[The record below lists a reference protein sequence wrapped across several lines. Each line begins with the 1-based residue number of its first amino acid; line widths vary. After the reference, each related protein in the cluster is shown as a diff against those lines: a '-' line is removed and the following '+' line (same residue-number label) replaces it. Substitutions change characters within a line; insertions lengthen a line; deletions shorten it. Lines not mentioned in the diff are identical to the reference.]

1 MKEGCRKYWKRAL
14 ALLLALLLGLEGLPL
29 QTFAA
34 PRWGSYIPLISSR
47 DEDEEED
54 YTEDAELVDDRPVLS
69 AGTQLFSLSAFRAS
83 GSNASMSNA
92 LFRNMLLATPYS
104 AFRQA
109 TGGYAAWTGPV
120 EDASLTASNNYV
132 KLDPANAVLKTP
144 ADFAIGKYGERIF
157 SVQFAFRPS
166 EVSDLVR
173 NNLAMELWIPSGFN
187 LNGIPSLNGVSFSS
201 ARQADGSTVLVGIPT
216 PTTASVSG
224 QITVTQD
231 ANKLINELPISGGE
245 LPFRMRIINNYRSTD
260 PSKPPT
266 LYALNSGDHD
276 KTAELKLTTVHG
288 NPTITVTN
296 LSDSQTFMPGEI
308 TGAQSANA
316 TFAGNMVGR
325 NVKTSQDYRASAE
338 DNAYYI
344 LGDANMGLKG
354 PWRRKGFEIT
364 VHKDEGYL
372 ADGTRIHFVL
382 PDEGVR
388 FDQGGVLYWTYKTD
402 DGIEL
407 PWTNIG
413 DRNNFAI
420 GGNIRDLTINGVSLY
435 NQQVTANA
443 YREAVPGSQLSYA
456 DIYRKPGT
464 FHLRYYPMMY
474 YNRLYEGN
482 WANTTYTAASGSYLE
497 QPDNTNFGAK
507 AKTEGSPLKFTLVQG
522 TTPIRL
528 RNDILDHTL
537 GADYIPTVLNSVP
550 QYSTTSPEYAD
561 TEELKASF
569 RFDDADDAFKIQDN
583 LSVKYDY
590 EEALAPYYL
599 NNLGLDPKYGLS
611 YRLYIKDA
619 VTGQVEVRTLVP
631 GNEYPT
637 YTPQSISYAGQT
649 VTESVIDG
657 SGITDYTFADAD
669 AAGNRK
675 YISRIEVF
683 KKKYDYN
690 HKGSYSL
697 WQWGVGNDKNWFTYK
712 LRAYHH
718 RLSDGTDI
726 PDNYEAKIQ
735 RSVTSDQIAAE
746 NGEAQFAKEFKIRT
760 RHLSDNLRAVIDG
773 LNPMEV
779 NKHPE
784 INAFG
789 LFGVVKY
796 PDTMDYNVDANGA
809 PIAFGQPNYDPVVM
823 EIAGDA
829 VTLAEYLEKSDLRL
843 LGVTDQNGTYHDLAA
858 EGINS
863 EDPAYLK
870 DGISRYSNTR
880 ETVFTNAND
889 NGPFEGKVYDLKAIA
904 NQLGTGYFTGMVV
917 ALENINSV
925 KSNTVGGNK
934 QNYRFFTQKVYPGHM
949 NYDAVVGTAGA
960 ADLPKQLRYSNALYC
975 RYSDYKSEVVDH
987 NPPQDT
993 TIHGIS
999 QYHGTARKAN
1009 GNSAKLILGD
1019 SAKGISVL
1027 DLDYYVNPWSVID
1040 ESRLGQEFFPPG
1052 AATDLNRTLY
1062 KVNAIGQG
1070 LGRTTPNEVN
1080 YRELE
1085 LTRIEVD
1092 NTGVT
1097 YTNSAQ
1103 PEIYYQNASLDFSG
1117 TSPRLLSLVNAVSFG
1132 VQYSRTYQNFII
1144 DATLSDGTTKH
1155 IEDTLMGQ
1163 ATSGFNGRLHYVIPG
1178 VDVKNGPYI
1187 TALKISFPNELNW
1200 GVNNTKM
1207 AADGSVGGNGL
1218 LPTVGLSLV
1227 KQDIPK
1233 KYPGTTIPV
1242 GSLSEKDSDA
1252 NYDKL
1257 TVKAKL
1263 YFENVYGDDMT
1274 TNANRFTVEGA
1285 SERIAGQQV
1294 NVGFLQNSLNY
1305 QGITTYQGRELSVT
1319 GELPFALTPSTYN
1332 YAVSKDLKIRPTY
1345 YIKVDKS
1352 FTYVDGSM
1360 VVKAF
1365 QKDPAG
1371 TWVWGQ
1377 SSASVNFVPA
1387 GTGAGESGHA
1397 DYGVLVVSMDQTP
1410 DSELAIL
1417 GRNLGYSNGL
1427 LWMGTSYQL
1436 NFRLQAGYSAD
1447 PVNVKPL
1454 PGVWLDTKFDANRDG
1469 NGGNADDV
1477 TVETNNEN
1485 RQLVQDGPRGTQFGN
1500 ATAAKAGASA
1510 NEAEMLYAA
1519 NDTTHKIN
1527 QVTALGLLAFAQ
1539 ATKPFAE
1546 SATVVE
1552 SRDLNNN
1559 PNIFSAKV
1567 FLTSDDVNP
1576 TNDWE
1581 IYIPVPKK
1589 GEQFS
1594 YQSGGT
1600 TQTTPAAQFAMD
1612 YYGVDVSALTGLNYT
1627 ISYTTDPNP
1636 AANGYTGAKAATWT
1650 TTKPA
1655 DADITMV
1662 KVNVSNMPAGR
1673 KASVTLRYQL
1683 HERKNKI
1690 LNMDDYIVTY
1700 GNFRMGT
1707 NPTPFYGASG
1717 QSSNTL
1723 HYILRDLTLNGYVF
1737 QDTNFNSVYDAG
1749 TDSYLSGIQMRLRE
1763 ADGVT
1768 EVLRN
1773 DNNQVFANGTNGSG
1787 YYYLYVPH
1795 EGNWTVWADR
1805 SGVSPARKLVKKDQG
1820 SDPTLSSRFDRNTDL
1835 ATVTVMADIP
1845 ARQFNLPNVNAGYYN
1860 VPQLDLADQVLHVG
1874 DAATTVTPTLT
1885 NPVDPTNPVVNY
1897 AIQTGAPTD
1906 LVTATGSGTVSGTLT
1921 PQKTG
1926 ITTVRLTTDDGYG
1939 ELITK
1944 DVKVTVWAD
1953 VKYDSNG
1960 ADSGSISANGE
1971 QLYPST
1977 TAAGADAHSDE
1988 TTAKSSAGTA
1998 GVDTQLVRAG
2008 YYFDG
2013 WNTKPDGTGT
2023 AYAAGAAIKT
2033 GKIDSDLKLYAV
2045 WRPVTPATDS
2055 FSIEKLLKGD
2065 YGLLPDG
2072 QRAPLTAENFSF
2084 TLTGTSFTA
2093 AHVTA
2098 EPMPTGSAK
2107 ESSRDETPGQ
2117 NPVVNYTLSSNDL
2130 SLITPGSPDVT
2141 VNATAGATFT
2151 SGNLT
2156 FTMPGTYV
2164 YTLKEN
2170 AGSAQYY
2177 GYDAK
2182 VYTITYV
2189 VTQTGAGLGNG
2200 LTVVRTISHIDPTS
2214 GAAVTDTQASFE
2226 NTYTLPR
2233 YTVTFDPDQGSFT
2246 PPTQTHRYGDRVTEP
2261 AVQNNAAGVVTSPA
2275 GERYGYHF
2283 KHWKAPDGTQFQFVG
2298 SSVRANLTLTAVWEI
2313 NTYPVKVLDSASA
2326 DAPHANEVIFDNG
2339 GARMAHGTVLTAP
2352 TAPENKTGYHFD
2364 HWENDA
2370 DHSTFTFGNPVTGP
2384 LTIRAVYA
2392 PNAYT
2397 VKYDKNATSA
2407 SGSTADSTHVY
2418 DQTRALT
2425 ANGYTNPGYYF
2436 AGWSRTA
2443 SGTTVDLN
2451 DGDNVLNLTA
2461 QNNGT
2466 VTLYAIWQPVN
2477 PVSDSFDV
2485 SKLLFGDFGALQGG
2499 ETAPLVPDTFRF
2511 VLQSVTTPTGTTT
2524 VLPAVPGGGAAS
2536 GITVTPGAGTM
2547 GYTLPSA
2554 QLQVPAAGSAAATAG
2569 AAAVANFPAGLFT
2582 FSYPGTYVYTLK
2594 ETAGS
2599 AQYYSY
2605 DPAVYTITFTVTQSA
2620 GALGAGTGNSLTVT
2634 RSITK
2639 QSGGASAAATELQF
2653 ENRYTLPRFTVQYD
2667 AEGGSHT
2674 PANESVRYGDYA
2686 TVPPVVNN
2694 AAGTPTSPAGE
2705 KTGYHFLY
2713 WTDAAGTQFPFGSTP
2728 IHSNVTL
2735 HAKWE
2740 INRYT
2745 VTVQDAP
2752 DADAGHQNNQLA
2764 QHSNVPHGDT
2774 SLTAP
2779 VQPEN
2784 KTGYHFDHW
2793 EDQNN
2798 TPYTFGSPV
2807 TGDTTV
2813 HAVYTPNTYTVVY
2826 EPNAGG
2832 TTVNGN
2838 MPNLNMTYD
2847 TPQNLTP
2854 NGFDRPGYQFM
2865 GWGTSPTATTPA
2877 YYDGVSVN
2885 NLTPTNGGTV
2895 HLYAIWTA
2903 VTPFDHDP
2911 ALTKILG
2918 GEAHRT
2924 LLTGET
2930 TPLTPETFRFELR
2943 AVSTTAPGM
2952 TTLPM
2957 PVNAHGAQTYTVT
2970 HTGDGTE
2977 QLGSIRFLFAGD
2989 YVYELRELAGTAL
3002 AGSPAAAQ
3010 GSYTYDNAV
3019 YRITYHITQTGTV
3032 MNGSVTVE
3040 KQTVGGAYSAPVAY
3054 TTATTPAFTNDYLLP
3069 RYTVSFNANGGS
3081 VTPTS
3086 QTIVYGDPLVAPPTV
3101 GDSPAGS
3108 RTGYTFTN
3116 WQNPDGSPVNF
3127 ATPVTGNLILTAG
3140 WTLRHYTVTVQ
3151 DAPDADPGHQNQII
3165 TQDTNAVHGSTPTE
3179 PARPDNKTNF
3189 IFDHWAKPDG
3199 SAYNFDEPLTGEL
3212 TIHAVYRQKRYTVR
3226 YDSGTPHSVGSMTDS
3241 HFGGG
3246 DTNPL
3251 SPNQY
3256 ARPGYTFGGWS
3267 NTPGST
3273 TTDFTDGQPV
3283 TNLTTSDGATVTL
3296 YAVWVPA
3303 TPAVL
3308 HDPPVQKIITGGTPH
3323 NAGTFT
3329 FLLRAVSTTA
3339 PEAAG
3344 VLPMPLAAG
3353 SNQEMQLEIQGA
3365 GTGEFGDI
3373 SFRLP
3378 GTYVYEIRELP
3389 LGRKGFTFDTEPV
3402 TVTYV
3407 VTQQGNVLTA
3417 SRSMEKA
3424 GQTVTAATFTNEF
3437 EKPYYTITFDSNG
3450 SWIRIPE
3457 QSVKE
3462 GEHGKDPNQRM
3473 LRTESKFIGWYLNG
3487 QPYDFNAPVYDDIT
3501 LVAEYE
3507 YKYSPDN
3514 GGGGGG
3520 GRGGNS
3526 SGHRGGATPNSDP
3539 LNPGISD
3546 NTVVPPVSPT
3556 ELTPDHPAEEQR
3568 TPHGEAI
3575 SPTERH
3581 KTTVITGTSK
3591 RSKRGKLPK
3600 TGEAPI
3606 LNSFPK
3612 FITLALAAYALFTA
3626 EKRRRE
3632 RMV

>member
-1 MKEGCRKYWKRAL
+1 MLEKCRKQGRRII
-14 ALLLALLLGLEGLPL
+14 ALLTAFVLTFEGMPL
-29 QTFAA
+29 QTLASA
-34 PRWGSYIPLISSR
+34 RQDSYIPLISSR

-54 YTEDAELVDDRPVLS
+54 YTEDAELMDDRPLS
-69 AGTQLFSLSAFRAS
+69 AGMQVFSLRGLRAS
-83 GSNASMSNA
+83 GSNASGSNA
-92 LFRNMLLATPYS
+92 LFGGMLLATPYS

-109 TGGYAAWTGPV
+109 PGGYAAWTGAV
-120 EDASLTASNNYV
+120 QDGILTAGNNYV
-132 KLDPANAVLKTP
+132 KLDPSNTVFHTP
-144 ADFAIGKYGERIF
+144 ADFVIGKYNSRTF

-166 EVSDLVR
+166 EVPDSVR
-173 NNLAMELWIPSGFN
+173 NNLVMELWIPAGIDLSGT
-187 LNGIPSLNGVSFSS
+187 PSLNGVAFSS
-201 ARQADGSTVLVGIPT
+201 RRLADGSWLLTGKPD

-224 QITVTQD
+224 QLTLIQDPNRLIKDLPLTQG
-231 ANKLINELPISGGE
+231 EYPI
-245 LPFRMRIINNYRSTD
+245 RMRLINNYGSTN
-260 PSKPPT
+260 PATPPT
-266 LYALNSGDHD
+266 LYTVDSGDHD
-276 KTAELKLTTVHG
+276 KTTVLPLAVPTN
-288 NPTITVTN
+288 NPTMTFSN
-296 LSDSQTFMPGEI
+296 PSDSYTFMPGEI
-308 TGAQSANA
+308 GGVWSVSGSTPLGKP
-316 TFAGNMVGR
+316 VGR
-325 NVKTSQDYRASAE
+325 RMVAHNAYDPSAAE
-338 DNAYYI
+338 DALAV
-344 LGDANMGLKG
+344 LGTGNLISSNFVGNN
-354 PWRRKGFEIT
+354 PVWYRKSLEFK
-364 VHKDEGYL
+364 VHKTEGYL
-372 ADGTRIHFVL
+372 GESATIHMVL
-382 PDEGVR
+382 PGEGTQ
-388 FDQGGVLYWTYKTD
+388 FEQGGTAAWTYETD
-402 DGIEL
+402 DGYQL
-407 PWTNIG
+407 PWMRIGAYQDPPTPTNRDVVINL
-413 DRNNFAI
+413 RN
-420 GGNIRDLTINGVSLY
+420 LY
-435 NQQVTANA
+435 SKVTSG
-443 YREAVPGSQLSYA
+443 RFTEAVAGSGLSYI
-456 DIYRKPGT
+456 DLFRKPGT
-464 FHLRYYPMMY
+464 FHVKYFPLVY
-474 YNRLYEGN
+474 YNRLYQGN
-482 WANTTYTAASGSYLE
+482 WTATNYTATSGSYIEYADNTTYGGTKRDSG
-497 QPDNTNFGAK
+497 T
-507 AKTEGSPLKFTLVQG
+507 PLQFHFIQG
-522 TTPIRL
+522 TDPVRIKTS
-528 RNDILDHTL
+528 NDYLDMTY
-537 GADYIPTVLNSVP
+537 GGDYYRYNLDAVP
-550 QYSTTSPEYAD
+550 QYSSTSPEYTD
-561 TEELKASF
+561 SEEVKSGF
-569 RFDDADDAFKIQDN
+569 RFDDDSDAFKIQDN
-583 LSVKYDY
+583 LLISYDF
-590 EEALAPYYL
+590 EEALSPVWL
-599 NNLGLDPKYGLS
+599 NQLGLAPEYGLG
-611 YRLYIKDA
+611 YRMYVKDA
-619 VTGQVEVRTLVP
+619 QTGQTEIRTLVP
-631 GNEYPT
+631 GNLYPT
-637 YTPQSISYAGQT
+637 YTPQTISYNGQNI
-649 VTESVIDG
+649 TETVIDG
-657 SGITDYTFADAD
+657 SGMTDYTFADANI
-669 AAGNRK
+669 AGNKK
-675 YISRIEVF
+675 YIARVEVF
-683 KKKYDYN
+683 KKEYDYN
-690 HKGSYSL
+690 QRGSFIFWNIYNA
-697 WQWGVGNDKNWFTYK
+697 GNYKNWFTFK
-712 LRAYHH
+712 MRAYHH

-735 RSVTSDQIAAE
+735 RNVSSDQILAE
-746 NGEAQFAKEFKIRT
+746 NGGQPFTREFKIRT
-760 RHLSDNLRAVIDG
+760 RHLTDDIRVQSTG
-773 LNPMEV
+773 GGTMEV
-779 NKHPE
+779 NRHPE
-784 INAFG
+784 IN
-789 LFGVVKY
+789 LFGGYRIIKN
-796 PDTMDYNVDANGA
+796 PQTMDYNVDSNGQA
-809 PIAFGQPNYDPVVM
+809 IAFGDTGYNPVVI
-823 EIAGDA
+823 ELSGDA
-829 VTLAEYLEKSDLRL
+829 ITLTEYLEKADLRL
-843 LGVTDQNGTYHDLAA
+843 LGVWDSAGNYHDLQQV
-858 EGINS
+858 GI
-863 EDPAYLK
+863 DPEQAAYLK
-870 DGISRYSNTR
+870 DGISMYSDTA
-880 ETVFTNAND
+880 ESVFSNSND
-889 NGPFEGKVYDLKAIA
+889 IGGFSGKVYDLNAICQA
-904 NQLGTGYFTGMVV
+904 LGTPYATRVVMAADQVNAFRTNVNSGY
-917 ALENINSV
+917 
-925 KSNTVGGNK
+925 KD
-934 QNYRFFTQKVYPGHM
+934 YRFFTQRVYPGHL
-949 NYDAVVGTAGA
+949 NYDQAVGTGGA
-960 ADLPKQLRYSNALYC
+960 ADLPKRLDFTSMLYC
-975 RYSDYKSEVVDH
+975 QYSDYKSERVDL
-987 NPPQDT
+987 NPAQDS

-999 QYHGTARKAN
+999 PYHGESKKFAGKSAELVV
-1009 GNSAKLILGD
+1009 GN

-1027 DLDYYVNPWSVID
+1027 DRDYYVNPWSV
-1040 ESRLGQEFFPPG
+1040 
-1052 AATDLNRTLY
+1052 TDKTYFGGNFLDPTKASYLDRNRY
-1062 KVNAIGQG
+1062 KVNTIGQG
-1070 LGRTTPNEVN
+1070 TSSAGEVAGQQ
-1080 YRELE
+1080 ELE
-1085 LTRIEVD
+1085 LTRIAVD
-1092 NTGVT
+1092 NTGVIWNN
-1097 YTNSAQ
+1097 TNI
-1103 PEIYYQNASLDFSG
+1103 PEISYQNAGIDFAG
-1117 TSPRLLSLVNAVSFG
+1117 TSPRLLSLVNAVSFDIQAPG
-1132 VQYSRTYQNFII
+1132 TYQPFVI
-1144 DATLSDGTTKH
+1144 DATLSDGSVKH
-1155 IEDTLMGQ
+1155 IEDT
-1163 ATSGFNGRLHYVIPG
+1163 AYYRYTSVGAGRMHYVIPG

-1187 TALKISFPNELNW
+1187 TAIKVSFPNELNW
-1200 GVNNTKM
+1200 GNNRAKM
-1207 AADGSVGGNGL
+1207 ENFSPTGGVQW
-1218 LPTVGLSLV
+1218 LPSVGLSLV
-1227 KQDIPK
+1227 EQDIPK
-1233 KYPGTTIPV
+1233 KYPGTNISI
-1242 GSLSEKDSDA
+1242 GSLSEKDSDPT
-1252 NYDKL
+1252 YDKL

-1263 YFENVYGDDMT
+1263 HYENIYGENLT
-1274 TNANRFTVEGA
+1274 TDLSHFATEGA
-1285 SERIAGQQV
+1285 SDRIAAQRV
-1294 NVGFLQNSLNY
+1294 DIAFFQNQLGYGASN
-1305 QGITTYQGRELSVT
+1305 TYQGRELTVGGQLRFAPTT
-1319 GELPFALTPSTYN
+1319 GTRNLAT
-1332 YAVSKDLKIRPTY
+1332 SKNLRIRPTY
-1345 YIKVDKS
+1345 YFKIDKS
-1352 FTYVDGSM
+1352 FTYVDNSAKIQGF
-1360 VVKAF
+1360 VPNA
-1365 QKDPAG
+1365 AG
-1371 TWVWGQ
+1371 TGMTW
-1377 SSASVNFVPA
+1377 SASSSPDVIFIPA
-1387 GTGAGESGHA
+1387 GTGAGQSGHA
-1397 DYGVLVVSMDQTP
+1397 DYGILVLSTDQIP
-1410 DSELAIL
+1410 ESELPVPGQTL
-1417 GRNLGYSNGL
+1417 GAGWYGYINNVS
-1427 LWMGTSYQL
+1427 
-1436 NFRLQAGYSAD
+1436 FKLQADYSAD
-1447 PVNVKPL
+1447 PVYVKPV

-1469 NGGNADDV
+1469 NGGNALGMD
-1477 TVETNNEN
+1477 VETTNDNN
-1485 RQLVQDGPRGTQFGN
+1485 QLVQNAPRGAQFGN
-1500 ATAAKAGASA
+1500 ATAAKPGASA
-1510 NEAEMLYAA
+1510 NEASMLYAA

-1527 QVTALGLLAFAQ
+1527 QVTALGLLALAQ
-1539 ATKPFAE
+1539 AKKPFQE
-1546 SATVVE
+1546 SSTRVT

-1567 FLTSDDVNP
+1567 FLTSDDTNP

-1581 IYIPVPKK
+1581 IYIPVPKA
-1589 GEQFS
+1589 GEQ
-1594 YQSGGT
+1594 YGYLSGGVA
-1600 TQTTPAAQFAMD
+1600 QTTPAAQFSMD
-1612 YYGVDVSALTGLNYT
+1612 YYGVDTSTLAGLNYT
-1627 ISYTTDPNP
+1627 VSYTTDINP
-1636 AANGYTGAKAATWT
+1636 AANGYTSAKAAVWT

-1662 KVNVSNMPAGR
+1662 KLSVTNMPPGR
-1673 KASVTLRYQL
+1673 KASVTLQYQL
-1683 HERKNKI
+1683 HGRKDKL
-1690 LNMDDYIVTY
+1690 LNQLDAVVAY
-1700 GNFRMGT
+1700 GNFHMGT
-1707 NPTPFYGASG
+1707 SPTPFYGAAG
-1717 QSSNTL
+1717 QASNKLEYLLT
-1723 HYILRDLTLNGYVF
+1723 DLSLNGYAF
-1737 QDTNFNSVYDAG
+1737 QDGNFNSLYDAG
-1749 TDSYLSGIQMRLRE
+1749 TENRLGNVRMKLLE

-1768 EVLRN
+1768 DVYRS
-1773 DNNQVFANGTNGSG
+1773 DNNQPYVVATGGNGDYT
-1787 YYYLYVPH
+1787 LYVPH
-1795 EGNWTVWADR
+1795 EGNWIVQAD
-1805 SGVSPARKLVKKDQG
+1805 SSLLTPLRKLVKKDQG
-1820 SDPTLSSRFDRNTDL
+1820 TDQSVNSRFDRNTNL
-1835 ATVTVMADIP
+1835 AAVTVTADVP
-1845 ARQFNLPNVNAGYYN
+1845 AGRYNLPNVNAGFYN

-1874 DAATTVTPTLT
+1874 DSATTVTPSLLS
-1885 NPVDPTNPVVNY
+1885 PVDPTNPVVNY
-1897 AIQTGAPTD
+1897 GIATGAPTD
-1906 LVTATGSGTVSGTLT
+1906 LVTATGSGAVSGTLT

-1960 ADSGSISANGE
+1960 ADSGSISSNGE

-1977 TAAGADAHSDE
+1977 TAAGADAHTDE

-1998 GVDTQLVRAG
+1998 GVDTQLMRAG

-2033 GKIDSDLKLYAV
+2033 GKIDGDFTLYAV

-2055 FSIEKLLKGD
+2055 FNIEKLLKGD

-2117 NPVVNYTLSSNDL
+2117 NPVVKYTLSSADL
-2130 SLITPGSPDVT
+2130 SLITPGSPVLT
-2141 VNATAGATFT
+2141 ENATAGATFP
-2151 SGNLT
+2151 SGTFN

-2170 AGSAQYY
+2170 SGSAQYY
-2177 GYDAK
+2177 GYNSR

-2189 VTQTGAGLGNG
+2189 VTQSGSGLGNT
-2200 LTVVRTISHIDPTS
+2200 LSAVRTISHIDPTS

-2233 YTVTFDPDQGSFT
+2233 YTVTFDPDHGSFT

-2261 AVQNNAAGVVTSPA
+2261 AVQNNAAGVATSPA

-2283 KHWKAPDGTQFQFVG
+2283 KHWKAPDGTQFQFVN
-2298 SSVRANLTLTAVWEI
+2298 SSVRANFTLTAVWEI

-2339 GARMAHGTVLTAP
+2339 GAQMTHGTVLNAP

-2384 LTIRAVYA
+2384 LTVRAVYA

-2397 VKYDKNATSA
+2397 VKYEKNAASA
-2407 SGSTADSTHVY
+2407 SGTTADSAHVY
-2418 DQTRALT
+2418 DQTRTLT

-2443 SGTTVDLN
+2443 GGTTVDFN
-2451 DGDNVLNLTA
+2451 DGDNVLNLTT

-2466 VTLYAIWQPVN
+2466 VTLYAIWRPVT

-2485 SKLLFGDFGALQGG
+2485 SKLLFGDFGSLQGG

-2511 VLQSVTTPTGTTT
+2511 VLQSVTTPTGTTM

-2547 GYTLPSA
+2547 GYALPSA

-2569 AAAVANFPAGLFT
+2569 AAAVATFPAGLFT

-2620 GALGAGTGNSLTVT
+2620 GALGAGTGNSLSVT
-2634 RSITK
+2634 RSVQK
-2639 QSGGASAAATELQF
+2639 ASGSASAAATELQF
-2653 ENRYTLPRFTVQYD
+2653 ENRYTLPRLTVQYD

-2694 AAGTPTSPAGE
+2694 AVGTPTSPAGE

-2728 IHSNVTL
+2728 IHANTTL

-2752 DADAGHQNNQLA
+2752 DADAGHQNAQLA
-2764 QHSNVPHGDT
+2764 QHNNVPHGST

-2779 VQPEN
+2779 TVPDN

-2798 TPYTFGSPV
+2798 TAYTFGSPV

-2813 HAVYTPNTYTVVY
+2813 HAVYAPNTYTVVF

-2832 TTVNGN
+2832 TTVNGS
-2838 MPNLNMTYD
+2838 MPNLSMTYD
-2847 TPQNLTP
+2847 TAQNLTP
-2854 NGFDRPGYQFM
+2854 NQFDRPGYQFM
-2865 GWGTSPTATTPA
+2865 GWGTNPTATTPA

-2895 HLYAIWTA
+2895 RLYAIWAA

-2911 ALTKILG
+2911 ALMKILG

-2930 TPLTPETFRFELR
+2930 TPLTPETFRFELK

-2957 PVNAHGAQTYTVT
+2957 PANAHGAQTYTVT

-3040 KQTVGGAYSAPVAY
+3040 KQTAGGAFSAPVAY
-3054 TTATTPAFTNDYLLP
+3054 STATEPTFTNDYLLP

-3081 VTPTS
+3081 VTPPQ

-3101 GDSPAGS
+3101 GGSPAGS
-3108 RTGYTFTN
+3108 RTGYTFTT

-3165 TQDTNAVHGSTPTE
+3165 AQDTNAVHGSTPTE

-3199 SAYNFDEPLTGEL
+3199 STYSFNEPLTGDL

-3226 YDSGTPHSVGSMTDS
+3226 YDSGTPHAIGSMTDS
-3241 HFGGG
+3241 NFGGG

-3267 NTPGST
+3267 RTSGSG

-3296 YAVWVPA
+3296 YAVWLPA

-3417 SRSMEKA
+3417 SRRMEKA

-3520 GRGGNS
+3520 GGGT
-3526 SGHRGGATPNSDP
+3526 GGKGGGKPAAKPITP
-3539 LNPGISD
+3539 
-3546 NTVVPPVSPT
+3546 VAPVTPVTTEEKPT
-3556 ELTPDHPAEEQR
+3556 EENGEEESRQTAETVAQSDTRGRERQKRPENTPEKGR
-3568 TPHGEAI
+3568 
-3575 SPTERH
+3575 R
-3581 KTTVITGTSK
+3581 KKK
-3591 RSKRGKLPK
+3591 RRLPR
-3600 TGEAPI
+3600 TGEA
-3606 LNSFPK
+3606 SGVM
-3612 FITLALAAYALFTA
+3612 
-3626 EKRRRE
+3626 RHS
-3632 RMV
+3632 

>member
-1 MKEGCRKYWKRAL
+1 MLEKCRKQGRRII
-14 ALLLALLLGLEGLPL
+14 ALLTAFVLTFEGMPL
-29 QTFAA
+29 QTLASA
-34 PRWGSYIPLISSR
+34 RQDSYIPLISSR

-54 YTEDAELVDDRPVLS
+54 YTEDAELLDDRPLS
-69 AGTQLFSLSAFRAS
+69 AGMQVLSLRGLRAS

-92 LFRNMLLATPYS
+92 LFGGMLLATPYS

-109 TGGYAAWTGPV
+109 PGGYAAWTGAV
-120 EDASLTASNNYV
+120 QDGILTAGNNYV
-132 KLDPANAVLKTP
+132 KLDPSNAVFRQP
-144 ADFAIGKYGERIF
+144 SDFAIGKYNSRIF
-157 SVQFAFRPS
+157 SIQFAFRPS
-166 EVSDLVR
+166 EIPDSDR
-173 NNLAMELWIPSGFN
+173 NNLTMELWIPSGFT
-187 LNGIPSLNGVSFSS
+187 LSGTPSLNGVTFSS
-201 ARQADGSTVLVGIPT
+201 RRLADGSWVLTAVPT
-216 PTTASVSG
+216 STTASVSG
-224 QITVTQD
+224 QITLVQD
-231 ANKLINELPISGGE
+231 ANRLIQELPISQGE
-245 LPFRMRIINNYRSTD
+245 YPFRMRLINNYGSTN
-260 PSKPPT
+260 PAKPPT
-266 LYALNSGDHD
+266 LYTVDSGDHD
-276 KTAELKLTTVHG
+276 KTTVLTMHTSTA
-288 NPTITVTN
+288 NPTVTITN
-296 LSDSQTFMPGEI
+296 PSDSYTFMPGEI
-308 TGAQSANA
+308 SGVWNPNA
-316 TFAGNMVGR
+316 SNPMGTSVGR
-325 NVKTSQDYRASAE
+325 RMFSNYNPNPSAA
-338 DNAYYI
+338 DTAFGVLGTGNFINQWFNAN
-344 LGDANMGLKG
+344 DPNAWK
-354 PWRRKGFEIT
+354 RKAFELR
-364 VHKDEGYL
+364 VHKTEGYL
-372 ADGTRIHFVL
+372 GAGSKIHVVL
-382 PDEGVR
+382 PNEGTL
-388 FDQGGVLYWTYKTD
+388 FDQGGIIIWQYETD
-402 DGIEL
+402 DGYKL
-407 PWTNIG
+407 PWTWKG
-413 DRNNFAI
+413 SYSDLPAI
-420 GGNIRDLTINGVSLY
+420 ETRDAVIDTQSLY
-435 NQQVTANA
+435 QKYTSGD
-443 YREAVPGSQLSYA
+443 YTEAVSGSGLSYI
-456 DIYRKPGT
+456 DILRKPGT
-464 FHLRYYPMMY
+464 FHVKYYPIVY

-482 WANTTYTAASGSYLE
+482 WANTNYTAAAGSYFE
-497 QPDNTNFGAK
+497 HPDNTVYGGTLQDAG
-507 AKTEGSPLKFTLVQG
+507 TPLQFHFIQG
-522 TTPIRL
+522 TDPVKIKASDD
-528 RNDILDHTL
+528 NLDLTY
-537 GADYIPTVLNSVP
+537 GGDYTRTYLDAVP
-550 QYSTTSPEYAD
+550 QYSAASPEYTDSA
-561 TEELKASF
+561 EVKSGF
-569 RFDDADDAFKIQDN
+569 RFEDWGDGFKIQDD
-583 LSVKYDY
+583 LSISYDF
-590 EEALAPYYL
+590 EEALSPVWL
-599 NNLGLDPKYGLS
+599 NQLGLASEYGLG

-619 VTGQVEVRTLVP
+619 QTGQVEVRTLVP
-631 GNEYPT
+631 GDLYPT
-637 YTPQSISYAGQT
+637 YTPQSLSYDGQT
-649 VTESVIDG
+649 VTETVIDG
-657 SGITDYTFADAD
+657 TGMTDYTFADANVT
-669 AAGNRK
+669 GNKK
-675 YISRIEVF
+675 YIARVEVF
-683 KKKYDYN
+683 KKEYEYN
-690 HKGSYSL
+690 QRGSYYF
-697 WQWGVGNDKNWFTYK
+697 WQANPWGYNKNWFTFK

-726 PDNYEAKIQ
+726 PDNYEAKVK
-735 RSVTSDQIAAE
+735 RSVASRQILAE
-746 NGEAQFAKEFKIRT
+746 NGGQALQREFKVRT
-760 RHLSDNLRAVIDG
+760 RHLVDNIRTQNVAWGSV
-773 LNPMEV
+773 MEV
-779 NKHPE
+779 NRHPE
-784 INAFG
+784 INA
-789 LFGVVKY
+789 LGVYRILKD
-796 PDTMDYNVDANGA
+796 PNTMDYNVDSTGQA
-809 PIAFGQPNYDPVVM
+809 IAFGTTGYDPVVV
-823 EIAGDA
+823 ELAGDA
-829 VTLAEYLEKSDLRL
+829 ITITEYLEKSDLRL
-843 LGVTDQNGTYHDLAA
+843 LGVWDTAGNYHDLQQA
-858 EGINS
+858 GIDPES
-863 EDPAYLK
+863 PAYLK
-870 DGISRYSNTR
+870 DGVSAYSDTALS
-880 ETVFTNAND
+880 VFANSND
-889 NGPFEGKVYDLKAIA
+889 NGRFNGKVYDLNAICQA
-904 NQLGTGYFTGMVV
+904 IGTPFSTRVV
-917 ALENINSV
+917 MAADQVNDFRTNV
-925 KSNTVGGNK
+925 NNA
-934 QNYRFFTQKVYPGHM
+934 YREYRLFAQKVAPGHL
-949 NYDAVVGTAGA
+949 NYDAVVGTSGA
-960 ADLPKQLRYSNALYC
+960 ADLPKQLDYTSTLYC
-975 RYSDYKSEVVDH
+975 LYSDYKSEQVNH
-987 NPPQDT
+987 NPAQDS

-999 QYHGTARKAN
+999 QYHGVAKK
-1009 GNSAKLILGD
+1009 GNCKTAKLVVGD
-1019 SAKGISVL
+1019 SAKGISVY
-1027 DLDYYVNPWSVID
+1027 DQDYYVNPWSLI
-1040 ESRLGQEFFPPG
+1040 ENSQMGQTFLDPSK
-1052 AATDLNRTLY
+1052 TTYLNRSDYL
-1062 KVNAIGQG
+1062 VNSIGQG
-1070 LGRTTPNEVN
+1070 VSGAGEVDGQ
-1080 YRELE
+1080 RELE
-1085 LTRIEVD
+1085 LTRINVD
-1092 NTGVT
+1092 NTGVAW
-1097 YTNSAQ
+1097 SRSQA
-1103 PEIYYQNASLDFSG
+1103 EISYQNASFDFTG
-1117 TSPRLLSLVNAVSFG
+1117 TSPRLLSLVNTISFELRAG
-1132 VQYSRTYQNFII
+1132 NSYMPFIL
-1144 DATLSDGTTKH
+1144 DATLSDGTVKH
-1155 IEDTLMGQ
+1155 IEDT
-1163 ATSGFNGRLHYVIPG
+1163 AYYRYTSTGRGRFHYVIPG

-1187 TALKISFPNELNW
+1187 TSLKVSFPNERNW
-1200 GVNNTKM
+1200 GDNSGKLMDYGFLQGHQV
-1207 AADGSVGGNGL
+1207 
-1218 LPTVGLSLV
+1218 LPNLGLSLV

-1233 KYPGTTIPV
+1233 NYPGTTIPI
-1242 GSLSEKDSDA
+1242 GSLSEKDSDPS
-1252 NYDKL
+1252 YDKL

-1263 YFENVYGDDMT
+1263 HFENLFGDDLT
-1274 TNANRFTVEGA
+1274 TDASRFVAEGA
-1285 SERIAGQQV
+1285 SDRIRAQQLEITY
-1294 NVGFLQNSLNY
+1294 FQNGLNY
-1305 QGITTYQGRELSVT
+1305 ATSNTYQGRELTVSGMVA
-1319 GELPFALTPSTYN
+1319 FAPNIGTRDL
-1332 YAVSKDLKIRPTY
+1332 ALSKNLRVRPTY
-1345 YIKVDKS
+1345 YLKVDKS
-1352 FTYVDGSM
+1352 FTYVDNSVQLQGLIPN
-1360 VVKAF
+1360 A
-1365 QKDPAG
+1365 AG
-1371 TWVWGQ
+1371 TGLTWSTLNNIG
-1377 SSASVNFVPA
+1377 VNFIPA
-1387 GTGAGESGHA
+1387 GTGAGQSGHA
-1397 DYGVLVVSMDQTP
+1397 DYGILIFSTDPVAEN
-1410 DSELAIL
+1410 ELAVPNQVL
-1417 GRNLGYSNGL
+1417 AGGWLGYNYKV
-1427 LWMGTSYQL
+1427 T
-1436 NFRLQAGYSAD
+1436 FKLQADYSAD
-1447 PVNVKPL
+1447 PVMVKPV

-1469 NGGNADDV
+1469 NAGNAQGV
-1477 TVETNNEN
+1477 TVETTNDNN
-1485 RQLVQDGPRGTQFGN
+1485 QLVQDAPRGAQFDN
-1500 ATAAKAGASA
+1500 STAAKPGASA
-1510 NEAEMLYAA
+1510 NEASMLYAA

-1527 QVTALGLLAFAQ
+1527 QVTALGLLALAQ
-1539 ATKPFAE
+1539 AKKPFQE
-1546 SATVVE
+1546 SSTRVT

-1567 FLTSDDVNP
+1567 FLTSDDTNP

-1581 IYIPVPKK
+1581 IYIPVPKA
-1589 GEQFS
+1589 GEQYS
-1594 YQSGGT
+1594 YQSGGVA
-1600 TQTTPAAQFAMD
+1600 QTTPAAQFSMD
-1612 YYGVDVSALTGLNYT
+1612 YYGVDTSTLTGLNYT
-1627 ISYTTDPNP
+1627 VSYTTDPNP
-1636 AANGYTGAKAATWT
+1636 AANGYTSAKAAAWT

-1662 KVNVSNMPAGR
+1662 KLSVTNMPPGR
-1673 KASVTLRYQL
+1673 KASVTLQYQL
-1683 HERKNKI
+1683 HERKNK
-1690 LNMDDYIVTY
+1690 LLDRLDAVVAY
-1700 GNFRMGT
+1700 GNFHMGT
-1707 NPTPFYGASG
+1707 SPTPFYGAAG
-1717 QSSNTL
+1717 QASNKLEFLLT
-1723 HYILRDLTLNGYVF
+1723 DLTLDGYAF
-1737 QDTNFNSVYDAG
+1737 QDVNFNSLYDAG
-1749 TDSYLSGIQMRLRE
+1749 TEARLATVRMKLLE

-1768 EVLRN
+1768 DVLRS
-1773 DNNQVFANGTNGSG
+1773 DNNQTLVTATNGSG
-1787 YYYLYVPH
+1787 YYKLNVPH
-1795 EGNWTVWADR
+1795 EGNWVVQAD
-1805 SGVSPARKLVKKDQG
+1805 SSLLTPLRKLVKKDQG
-1820 SDPTLSSRFDRNTDL
+1820 TDQSINSRFDRNTNL
-1835 ATVTVMADIP
+1835 AAVTVTADVP
-1845 ARQFNLPNVNAGYYN
+1845 AGRYNLPNVNAGFYN

-1874 DAATTVTPTLT
+1874 DSATTVTPSLLS
-1885 NPVDPTNPVVNY
+1885 PVDPTNPVVNY
-1897 AIQTGAPTD
+1897 GIATGAPTD
-1906 LVTATGSGTVSGTLT
+1906 LVSATGSGAVSGTLV

-1953 VKYDSNG
+1953 VKYDGNG

-1977 TAAGADAHSDE
+1977 TAAGADAHTDE

-2033 GKIDSDLKLYAV
+2033 GKIDGDLTLYAV

-2055 FSIEKLLKGD
+2055 FNIEKLLKGD

-2130 SLITPGSPDVT
+2130 ALITPGSPVLT
-2141 VNATAGATFT
+2141 ENATAGATFT

-2170 AGSAQYY
+2170 SGSAQYY
-2177 GYDAK
+2177 GYNSR

-2189 VTQTGAGLGNG
+2189 VTQSGSGLGNT
-2200 LTVVRTISHIDPTS
+2200 LSAVRTISHIDPTS
-2214 GAAVTDTQASFE
+2214 GAAMTDTQASFE

-2246 PPTQTHRYGDRVTEP
+2246 PPAQTHRYGDRVSEP
-2261 AVQNNAAGVVTSPA
+2261 PVQNNAAGVATSPA

-2339 GARMAHGTVLTAP
+2339 GAQMAHGTVLNAP

-2384 LTIRAVYA
+2384 LTVRAVYA

-2397 VKYDKNATSA
+2397 VKYEKNAASA
-2407 SGSTADSTHVY
+2407 SGTTADSAHVY

-2443 SGTTVDLN
+2443 GGTTVDFN
-2451 DGDNVLNLTA
+2451 DGDNVLNLTT

-2466 VTLYAIWQPVN
+2466 VTLYAIWRPVT

-2485 SKLLFGDFGALQGG
+2485 SKLLFGDFGSLQGG

-2511 VLQSVTTPTGTTT
+2511 VLQSVTTPTGTTM

-2547 GYTLPSA
+2547 GYALPSA

-2569 AAAVANFPAGLFT
+2569 AAAVATFPAGLFT

-2620 GALGAGTGNSLTVT
+2620 GALGAGTGNSLSVT
-2634 RSITK
+2634 RSVQK
-2639 QSGGASAAATELQF
+2639 ASGSASAAATELQF
-2653 ENRYTLPRFTVQYD
+2653 ENRYTLPRLTVQYD

-2728 IHSNVTL
+2728 IHANTTL

-2752 DADAGHQNNQLA
+2752 DADAGHQNAQLA
-2764 QHSNVPHGDT
+2764 QHNNVPHGST

-2779 VQPEN
+2779 TVPDN

-2798 TPYTFGSPV
+2798 TAYTFGSPV

-2813 HAVYTPNTYTVVY
+2813 HAVYAPNTYTVVF

-2832 TTVNGN
+2832 TTVNGS
-2838 MPNLNMTYD
+2838 MPNLSMTYD
-2847 TPQNLTP
+2847 TAQNLTP
-2854 NGFDRPGYQFM
+2854 NQFDRPGYQFM
-2865 GWGTSPTATTPA
+2865 GWGTSPTATTPT

-2895 HLYAIWTA
+2895 RLYAIWSA

-2911 ALTKILG
+2911 ALMKILG

-2930 TPLTPETFRFELR
+2930 TPLTPETFRFELK

-2957 PVNAHGAQTYTVT
+2957 PANAHGAQTYTVT

-3040 KQTVGGAYSAPVAY
+3040 KQTAGGAFSAPVAY
-3054 TTATTPAFTNDYLLP
+3054 STATEPTFTNDYLLP

-3081 VTPTS
+3081 VTPPQ
-3086 QTIVYGDPLVAPPTV
+3086 QTIVYGDPVIAPPTV
-3101 GDSPAGS
+3101 GGSPAGS
-3108 RTGYTFTN
+3108 RTGYTFTT

-3151 DAPDADPGHQNQII
+3151 DAPDADPGHQNAVIS
-3165 TQDTNAVHGSTPTE
+3165 QDTNAVHGSTPTE

-3189 IFDHWAKPDG
+3189 IFDHWVKPDG
-3199 SAYNFDEPLTGEL
+3199 STYNFDEPLTGDL
-3212 TIHAVYRQKRYTVR
+3212 TIHAVYRQKRYTVH
-3226 YDSGTPHSVGSMTDS
+3226 YDSGTPHAIGSMTDS
-3241 HFGGG
+3241 NFGGG

-3267 NTPGST
+3267 RTPGSS

-3283 TNLTTSDGATVTL
+3283 TNVTTSDGATVTL

-3353 SNQEMQLEIQGA
+3353 GNQEMQLEIQGA

-3417 SRSMEKA
+3417 NRSMEKA
-3424 GQTVTAATFTNEF
+3424 GQAVTGAVFTNEF

-3462 GEHGKDPNQRM
+3462 GEHGKDPNRRM

-3520 GRGGNS
+3520 GGTGGKGGGKPAAKPITPAVPVTPVTTEEKPTGENGEEESRQTAETVAQSDTRGRERQKRPEN
-3526 SGHRGGATPNSDP
+3526 TPEK
-3539 LNPGISD
+3539 G
-3546 NTVVPPVSPT
+3546 
-3556 ELTPDHPAEEQR
+3556 R
-3568 TPHGEAI
+3568 
-3575 SPTERH
+3575 R
-3581 KTTVITGTSK
+3581 KKK
-3591 RSKRGKLPK
+3591 RRLPR
-3600 TGEAPI
+3600 TGEA
-3606 LNSFPK
+3606 SGVM
-3612 FITLALAAYALFTA
+3612 
-3626 EKRRRE
+3626 RHS
-3632 RMV
+3632 

>member
-1 MKEGCRKYWKRAL
+1 MLKGYRKFGRRVLAILTAL
-14 ALLLALLLGLEGLPL
+14 VLILEGMPL
-29 QTFAA
+29 QTLAA
-34 PRWGSYIPLISSR
+34 VGRDSYIPLVRSQ

-54 YTEDAELVDDRPVLS
+54 YTEDAELLDDRPLG
-69 AGTQLFSLSAFRAS
+69 ARMQLFSAGGLRAS

-92 LFRNMLLATPYS
+92 LFGNMLLATPYS

-109 TGGYAAWTGPV
+109 AGGYAPWTGAV
-120 EDASLTASNNYV
+120 EDGTITAGNNYL
-132 KLDPANAVLKTP
+132 KLDPANAVFHTP
-144 ADFAIGKYGERIF
+144 SDFVIGKYNSRTF

-166 EVSDLVR
+166 EISDTVR
-173 NNLAMELWIPSGFN
+173 NNLVMELWIPAGLDLSGT
-187 LNGIPSLNGVSFSS
+187 PSLTGVSFSS
-201 ARQADGSTVLVGIPT
+201 RRLADGSWVLIAKPD

-224 QITVTQD
+224 QITLVQDPSRLIKDLPLTQG
-231 ANKLINELPISGGE
+231 ELPI
-245 LPFRMRIINNYRSTD
+245 RMRLINNYGSTN
-260 PSKPPT
+260 PATPPT
-266 LYALNSGDHD
+266 LYTLNSGDHD
-276 KTAELKLTTVHG
+276 KTTALVFQTSAT
-288 NPTITVTN
+288 NPTMTFSN
-296 LSDSQTFMPGEI
+296 PSDSYTFMPGEVA
-308 TGAQSANA
+308 GVVNVNA
-316 TFAGNMVGR
+316 GSPAGTPVGR
-325 NVKTSQDYRASAE
+325 RMISMTDSETSATEDALAS
-338 DNAYYI
+338 
-344 LGDANMGLKG
+344 LGMGG
-354 PWRRKGFEIT
+354 WITYGFGGTNPNFPRKALEFK
-364 VHKDEGYL
+364 VHKTEGYL
-372 ADGTRIHFVL
+372 GEKATIHMVL
-382 PDEGVR
+382 PEEGTL
-388 FDQGGVLYWTYKTD
+388 FEQGGTAAWTYVTD
-402 DGIEL
+402 DGYQLEWNRISIFQD
-407 PWTNIG
+407 PPTP
-413 DRNNFAI
+413 
-420 GGNIRDLTINGVSLY
+420 GNRDVVVDLRSLY
-435 NQQVTANA
+435 SRMTSGNFQ
-443 YREAVPGSQLSYA
+443 EAVPGSGLSYI
-456 DIYRKPGT
+456 DIFRKPGT
-464 FHLRYYPMMY
+464 FHVKYYPLVH
-474 YNRLYEGN
+474 YNRLYQGD
-482 WANTTYTAASGSYLE
+482 WTNTDYTAATGSTIEYA
-497 QPDNTNFGAK
+497 DNTSYGATK
-507 AKTEGSPLKFTLVQG
+507 QDSGTPLHFHFVQG
-522 TTPIRL
+522 TDPVRIKTAYDYLDMTYGGNYL
-528 RNDILDHTL
+528 RYNLD
-537 GADYIPTVLNSVP
+537 AVP
-550 QYSTTSPEYAD
+550 QYSAASPEYTD
-561 TEELKASF
+561 SEEVKSGF
-569 RFDDADDAFKIQDN
+569 RFDDDSNGFQIQDD
-583 LSVKYDY
+583 LSITYDY
-590 EEALAPYYL
+590 EEALSPVYL
-599 NNLGLDPKYGLS
+599 NQLGLAPEYGLG
-611 YRLYIKDA
+611 YRLYVKDA
-619 VTGQVEVRTLVP
+619 QTGQVEIRTLVP
-631 GNEYPT
+631 GDVYPN
-637 YTPQSISYAGQT
+637 YTPKSISYDGQT
-649 VTESVIDG
+649 VTETVIDG
-657 SGITDYTFADAD
+657 TGMTDYTFADANLP
-669 AAGNRK
+669 GNKK
-675 YISRIEVF
+675 YIARVEVF
-683 KKKYDYN
+683 KKEYEYN
-690 HKGSYSL
+690 QRGSFSFFVANSPF
-697 WQWGVGNDKNWFTYK
+697 GGEHKNWFTFK
-712 LRAYHH
+712 MRAYHH

-726 PDNYEAKIQ
+726 PDNYEAKVV
-735 RSVTSDQIAAE
+735 RKVASKQILAE
-746 NGEAQFAKEFKIRT
+746 NGGQPFTKEFKVKT
-760 RHLSDNLRAVIDG
+760 RHLADNVWVQSTHG
-773 LNPMEV
+773 GTMEV
-779 NKHPE
+779 NRHSE
-784 INAFG
+784 INMFG
-789 LFGVVKY
+789 GFRIVKN
-796 PDTMDYNVDANGA
+796 PNTMDYNVDSTGQTIPFGA
-809 PIAFGQPNYDPVVM
+809 TGYDPVVI

-829 VTLAEYLEKSDLRL
+829 VTLTEYMEKADLRL
-843 LGVTDQNGTYHDLAA
+843 LGIWDSAGTYHDLQQA
-858 EGINS
+858 GI
-863 EDPAYLK
+863 DPEQAAYLK
-870 DGISRYSNTR
+870 DGHSMYSDTA
-880 ETVFTNAND
+880 ESVFSTSND
-889 NGPFEGKVYDLKAIA
+889 YGSFNGKVYDLNAICQA
-904 NQLGTGYFTGMVV
+904 LGTPYATRIVM
-917 ALENINSV
+917 AADQINSFR
-925 KSNTVGGNK
+925 SNITNGFQQYN
-934 QNYRFFTQKVYPGHM
+934 FFVQKVYPGHL
-949 NYDAVVGTAGA
+949 NYDGAVGTGGA
-960 ADLPKQLRYSNALYC
+960 ADLPKTLTFTSMLYC
-975 RYSDYKSEVVDH
+975 LYSDYKSEQVDH
-987 NPPQDT
+987 NPAQDS

-999 QYHGTARKAN
+999 PTHG
-1009 GNSAKLILGD
+1009 SAKKSNGRSATLVVGG

-1027 DLDYYVNPWSVID
+1027 DQDYYVNPWSGTD
-1040 ESRLGQEFFPPG
+1040 KSHYGEEFLNPAWQSYLTRSR
-1052 AATDLNRTLY
+1052 Y
-1062 KVNAIGQG
+1062 KINAIGQG
-1070 LGRTTPNEVN
+1070 TWSAGPIPGS
-1080 YRELE
+1080 RELE
-1085 LTRIEVD
+1085 LTQIEVD
-1092 NTGVT
+1092 NTGIAT
-1097 YTNSAQ
+1097 
-1103 PEIYYQNASLDFSG
+1103 PEISYQNASLDFAG
-1117 TSPRLLSLVNAVSFG
+1117 TSPRLLSLTNAVSFQ
-1132 VQYSRTYQNFII
+1132 VHDPKTYQDFIL
-1144 DATLSDGTTKH
+1144 DATLSDGSVKH
-1155 IEDTLMGQ
+1155 IEDT
-1163 ATSGFNGRLHYVIPG
+1163 AYYSNIYNSGRKGRIHYVIPG

-1187 TALKISFPNELNW
+1187 TDLKISFPNERNW
-1200 GVNNTKM
+1200 GTNTSKM
-1207 AADGSVGGNGL
+1207 EDYGGTGGNRV
-1218 LPTVGLSLV
+1218 LPSVGLSLV
-1227 KQDIPK
+1227 EQDIPK
-1233 KYPGTTIPV
+1233 YYPGTTIAV
-1242 GSLSEKDSDA
+1242 GSLSEKDSDPK
-1252 NYDKL
+1252 YDKL

-1263 YFENVYGDDMT
+1263 HYENIYGDDLT
-1274 TNANRFTVEGA
+1274 TDLSHFATEGA
-1285 SERIAGQQV
+1285 SDRIASQRV
-1294 NVGFLQNSLNY
+1294 EVPYLLNQLGY
-1305 QGITTYQGRELSVT
+1305 GSTNTYQGRELTVS
-1319 GELPFALTPSTYN
+1319 GRLPFAPNANTRNLVT
-1332 YAVSKDLKIRPTY
+1332 AKGLKARPTY
-1345 YIKVDKS
+1345 YFKIDKS
-1352 FTYVDGSM
+1352 FTYVDNSAEVQAYSTNPSGSG
-1360 VVKAF
+1360 
-1365 QKDPAG
+1365 AG
-1371 TWVWGQ
+1371 WNRVNNIG
-1377 SSASVNFVPA
+1377 VNFIPA
-1387 GTGAGESGHA
+1387 GTGAGQSGHT
-1397 DYGVLVVSMDQTP
+1397 DYGVLVVTTDQSP
-1410 DSELAIL
+1410 ESEL
-1417 GRNLGYSNGL
+1417 GL
-1427 LWMGTSYQL
+1427 PDQ
-1436 NFRLQAGYSAD
+1436 NFASGMYGWNYNVRFKLQADYSAD
-1447 PVNVKPL
+1447 PVVLKPV

-1469 NGGNADDV
+1469 NGGNAQGVD
-1477 TVETNNEN
+1477 VETTNDNN
-1485 RQLVQDGPRGTQFGN
+1485 QLVQDGPRGTQFGN

-1510 NEAEMLYAA
+1510 NEAEMLYAP
-1519 NDTTHKIN
+1519 NNTTHKIN
-1527 QVTALGLLAFAQ
+1527 QVTALGLLALAQ
-1539 ATKPFAE
+1539 ANKPFQE
-1546 SATVVE
+1546 SSSRVT

-1559 PNIFSAKV
+1559 PNIFNAKV
-1567 FLTSDDVNP
+1567 FLTSDDTNP

-1581 IYIPVPKK
+1581 IYIPVPKA
-1589 GEQFS
+1589 GEQYS
-1594 YQSGGT
+1594 YQSGGVA
-1600 TQTTPAAQFAMD
+1600 QTTPAAQFSMD
-1612 YYGVDVSALTGLNYT
+1612 YYGIDTSTLTGLNYT
-1627 ISYTTDPNP
+1627 VSYTTDTNP
-1636 AANGYTGAKAATWT
+1636 AANGYTGAKAAAWT

-1662 KVNVSNMPAGR
+1662 KLSVTNMPAGR
-1673 KASVTLRYQL
+1673 KASVTLQYQL
-1683 HERKNKI
+1683 HERKNK
-1690 LNMDDYIVTY
+1690 LLDRLDTVVAY
-1700 GNFRMGT
+1700 GNFHMGT
-1707 NPTPFYGASG
+1707 SPTPFYGAAG
-1717 QSSNTL
+1717 QASNKLEFLLT
-1723 HYILRDLTLNGYVF
+1723 DLTLDGYVF
-1737 QDTNFNSVYDAG
+1737 QDANFNSLYDAG
-1749 TDSYLSGIQMRLRE
+1749 TEARLATVRMKLLE

-1768 EVLRN
+1768 DVLRS
-1773 DNNQVFANGTNGSG
+1773 DNNQTLVTATNGSG
-1787 YYYLYVPH
+1787 YYKLNVPH
-1795 EGNWTVWADR
+1795 EGNWVVQAD
-1805 SGVSPARKLVKKDQG
+1805 SSLLSPLRKLVKRDQG
-1820 SDPTLSSRFDRNTDL
+1820 TDQTINSRFDRNTNL
-1835 ATVTVMADIP
+1835 AAVTVTADVP
-1845 ARQFNLPNVNAGYYN
+1845 AGRYNLPNVNAGFYN

-1874 DAATTVTPTLT
+1874 DSATTVTPSLLS
-1885 NPVDPTNPVVNY
+1885 PVDPTNPVVNY
-1897 AIQTGAPTD
+1897 GIATGAPTD
-1906 LVTATGSGTVSGTLT
+1906 LVTATGSGAVSGTLT

-1953 VKYDSNG
+1953 VKYDGNG

-1977 TAAGADAHSDE
+1977 TAAGADAHTDE

-1998 GVDTQLVRAG
+1998 GVDTQLMRAG

-2033 GKIDSDLKLYAV
+2033 GKIDGDFTLYAV

-2055 FSIEKLLKGD
+2055 FNIEKLLKGD

-2130 SLITPGSPDVT
+2130 ALITPGSPDAT

-2170 AGSAQYY
+2170 SGSAQYY
-2177 GYDAK
+2177 GYNSRI
-2182 VYTITYV
+2182 YTITYV
-2189 VTQTGAGLGNG
+2189 VTQSGSGLGNT
-2200 LTVVRTISHIDPTS
+2200 LSAVRTISHIDPTS

-2246 PPTQTHRYGDRVTEP
+2246 PPVQTHRYGDRVTEP
-2261 AVQNNAAGVVTSPA
+2261 PVQNNAAGTATSPA

-2313 NTYPVKVLDSASA
+2313 NTYPVKVLDSATA

-2339 GARMAHGTVLTAP
+2339 GAQMTHGTVLTAP

-2384 LTIRAVYA
+2384 LTVRAVYA

-2397 VKYDKNATSA
+2397 VKYDKNAASA
-2407 SGSTADSTHVY
+2407 SGTTADSAHVY

-2443 SGTTVDLN
+2443 GGTTVDFN
-2451 DGDNVLNLTA
+2451 DGDNVLNLTT

-2466 VTLYAIWQPVN
+2466 VTLYAIWQPVA
-2477 PVSDSFDV
+2477 PVSDSFNV
-2485 SKLLFGDFGALQGG
+2485 SKLLFGDFGSLQGG

-2511 VLQSVTTPTGTTT
+2511 VLQSVTTPTGTTM

-2547 GYTLPSA
+2547 GYALPSA

-2653 ENRYTLPRFTVQYD
+2653 ENRYTLPRLTVQYD

-2728 IHSNVTL
+2728 IHANTTL

-2752 DADAGHQNNQLA
+2752 DADAGHQNAQLA
-2764 QHSNVPHGDT
+2764 QHNNVPHGST

-2779 VQPEN
+2779 TLPDN
-2784 KTGYHFDHW
+2784 KTGYHFDRW

-2798 TPYTFGSPV
+2798 TAYTFGSPV

-2813 HAVYTPNTYTVVY
+2813 HAVYAPNTYTVVF

-2832 TTVNGN
+2832 TTVNGS
-2838 MPNLNMTYD
+2838 MPNLSMTYD
-2847 TPQNLTP
+2847 TAQNLTP
-2854 NGFDRPGYQFM
+2854 NQFDRPGYQFM

-2895 HLYAIWTA
+2895 RLYAIWAA

-2918 GEAHRT
+2918 GEAHRI
-2924 LLTGET
+2924 LLTGES
-2930 TPLTPETFRFELR
+2930 TPLTPETFRFELK

-2957 PVNAHGAQTYTVT
+2957 PANAHGAQTYTVT

-3002 AGSPAAAQ
+3002 AGSPAAVQ

-3040 KQTVGGAYSAPVAY
+3040 KQTAGGAFSAPVTY
-3054 TTATTPAFTNDYLLP
+3054 TTATAPAFTNDYLLP
-3069 RYTVSFNANGGS
+3069 RYTVSFLPNGGS
-3081 VTPTS
+3081 VTPAP
-3086 QTIVYGDPLVAPPTV
+3086 QTVVYGDPVIAPPTV

-3116 WQNPDGSPVNF
+3116 WQNPDGSPANF

-3151 DAPDADPGHQNQII
+3151 DAPDADPGHQNAVIS
-3165 TQDTNAVHGSTPTE
+3165 QDTNAVHGSTPTE

-3199 SAYNFDEPLTGEL
+3199 STYNFDEPLTGDL
-3212 TIHAVYRQKRYTVR
+3212 TIHAVYRQKRYTVH
-3226 YDSGTPHSVGSMTDS
+3226 YDSGTPHAIGSMTDS

-3267 NTPGST
+3267 RTPGSS

-3283 TNLTTSDGATVTL
+3283 TNVTTSDGATVTL

-3344 VLPMPLAAG
+3344 ILPMPLAAG
-3353 SNQEMQLEIQGA
+3353 GNQEMQLEIQGA

-3424 GQTVTAATFTNEF
+3424 GQAVTGAVFTNEF

-3450 SWIRIPE
+3450 SWIRVPE

-3514 GGGGGG
+3514 IGGGGGG
-3520 GRGGNS
+3520 TGGKGGGKPAAKPITPVAPVTPVTTEEKPTGENGEEESRQTAETVAQSDTRGRERQKRPEN
-3526 SGHRGGATPNSDP
+3526 TPEK
-3539 LNPGISD
+3539 G
-3546 NTVVPPVSPT
+3546 
-3556 ELTPDHPAEEQR
+3556 R
-3568 TPHGEAI
+3568 
-3575 SPTERH
+3575 R
-3581 KTTVITGTSK
+3581 KKK
-3591 RSKRGKLPK
+3591 RRLPR
-3600 TGEAPI
+3600 TGEAGGSTELPM
-3606 LNSFPK
+3606 LVG
-3612 FITLALAAYALFTA
+3612 LARTTFVFFTE
-3626 EKRRRE
+3626 EKRRE
-3632 RMV
+3632 Q

>member
-1 MKEGCRKYWKRAL
+1 MAERWWKYWRRAL
-14 ALLLALLLGLEGLPL
+14 ATLVAMILIIEGMPL
-29 QTFAA
+29 QTLAQTG
-34 PRWGSYIPLISSR
+34 RDSYIPLIQSED
-47 DEDEEED
+47 DEEEED
-54 YTEDAELVDDRPVLS
+54 YTEDAELIDDRPLLA
-69 AGTQLFSLSAFRAS
+69 AGLATRALRAS
-83 GSNASMSNA
+83 GSNATLSNA
-92 LFRNMLLATPYS
+92 LPLATPYV

-109 TGGYAAWTGPV
+109 SGGYAPWTGLV

-266 LYALNSGDHD
+266 LYALSSGDHD

-296 LSDSQTFMPGEI
+296 LSDTQTFMPGEI
-308 TGAQSANA
+308 TGAQSASA
-316 TFAGNMVGR
+316 TSAGNMIGR
-325 NVKTSQDYRASAE
+325 NVKTSQDLRASAE

-344 LGDANMGLKG
+344 LGDANMNIRG

-657 SGITDYTFADAD
+657 SGITDYTFTDAD
-669 AAGNRK
+669 TAGNKK

-858 EGINS
+858 EGINT

-889 NGPFEGKVYDLKAIA
+889 NGSFDGKVYDLKAIA

-925 KSNTVGGNK
+925 KSNTAGGNK
-934 QNYRFFTQKVYPGHM
+934 QSYRFFTQKVYPGHM

-960 ADLPKQLRYSNALYC
+960 ADLPKQLSYSNALYC

-1040 ESRLGQEFFPPG
+1040 ESRLGQEFLTPG
-1052 AATDLNRTLY
+1052 SATDLDRSRY
-1062 KVNAIGQG
+1062 KINAIGQG
-1070 LGRTTPNEVN
+1070 LGRTTANEVN

-1103 PEIYYQNASLDFSG
+1103 PEIYYQNASLDFAG

-1132 VQYSRTYQNFII
+1132 VQYPRTYQNFII

-1155 IEDTLMGQ
+1155 IEDTMMGQ
-1163 ATSGFNGRLHYVIPG
+1163 ATSGVNGRLHYVIPG

-1187 TALKISFPNELNW
+1187 TSLKISFPNELNW
-1200 GVNNTKM
+1200 GVNGTKM

-1274 TNANRFTVEGA
+1274 TDANRFTVEGA

-1305 QGITTYQGRELSVT
+1305 QGITTYQGRELSVA
-1319 GELPFALTPSTYN
+1319 GDLPFALTPSTYN
-1332 YAVSKDLKIRPTY
+1332 YAISKDLKIRPTY

-1360 VVKAF
+1360 TVKAL
-1365 QKDPAG
+1365 QKNPAG
-1371 TWVWGQ
+1371 IWTWGQ

-1469 NGGNADDV
+1469 NGGNAHDI

-1485 RQLVQDGPRGTQFGN
+1485 LQLVQDGPRGAQFGN

-1546 SATVVE
+1546 SATNVE

-1559 PNIFSAKV
+1559 PNIFNAKV

-1589 GEQFS
+1589 GEQYS
-1594 YQSGGT
+1594 YQSGGV
-1600 TQTTPAAQFAMD
+1600 TQTTPAAQFTMD
-1612 YYGVDVSALTGLNYT
+1612 YYGVDTSALTGLNYT
-1627 ISYTTDPNP
+1627 VSYTTDPNP

-1723 HYILRDLTLNGYVF
+1723 RYILRDLTLNGYVF
-1737 QDTNFNSVYDAG
+1737 QDTDFNSVYDAG

-1773 DNNQVFANGTNGSG
+1773 DNNQVFANGTNGLG

-1820 SDPTLSSRFDRNTDL
+1820 SDPSVSSRFDRNTDL

-1897 AIQTGAPTD
+1897 AIQTGSPTD
-1906 LVTATGSGTVSGTLT
+1906 LVSVNGSGALTGSLT

-1926 ITTVRLTTDDGYG
+1926 VTTLLLMTDDGYG
-1939 ELITK
+1939 ELIK
-1944 DVKVTVWAD
+1944 KEVKLTVWAD
-1953 VKYDSNG
+1953 VKYDGNG

-1977 TAAGADAHSDE
+1977 TAAGADAHTDE

-2023 AYAAGAAIKT
+2023 AYAAGASIKT
-2033 GKIDSDLKLYAV
+2033 GKIDGDLTLYAV

-2055 FSIEKLLKGD
+2055 FNIEKLLKGD

-2072 QRAPLTAENFSF
+2072 QRAPLTAENFGF

-2117 NPVVNYTLSSNDL
+2117 NPVVKYTLSSADL
-2130 SLITPGSPDVT
+2130 SLITPGSPVLT
-2141 VNATAGATFT
+2141 ENATAGATFA
-2151 SGNLT
+2151 SGTFN

-2164 YTLKEN
+2164 YTLKEE

-2177 GYDAK
+2177 GYNARI
-2182 VYTITYV
+2182 YTITYV
-2189 VTQTGAGLGNG
+2189 VTQSGSGLGNA
-2200 LTVVRTISHIDPTS
+2200 LSFTRSIAYTDAT
-2214 GAAVTDTQASFE
+2214 GASVNVQTASFE
-2226 NTYTLPR
+2226 NTYQLPR
-2233 YTVTFDPDQGSFT
+2233 YTVSFDPDQGSFT
-2246 PPTQTHRYGDRVTEP
+2246 PPAQTHRYGDRVAEP
-2261 AVQNNAAGVVTSPA
+2261 PVQNNAAGVATSPA

-2283 KHWKAPDGTQFQFVG
+2283 KHWKAADGTQFQFVN
-2298 SSVRANLTLTAVWEI
+2298 SSVRANFTLTAVWEI
-2313 NTYPVKVLDSASA
+2313 NTYPVQVLDAATA
-2326 DAPHANEVIFDNG
+2326 DAPHANEVIFNNG
-2339 GARMAHGTVLTAP
+2339 GAQMPHGTVLNAP

-2370 DHSTFTFGNPVTGP
+2370 DHSTFSFGNPITGP

-2407 SGSTADSTHVY
+2407 SGSTADSAHVY

-2425 ANGYTNPGYYF
+2425 TNGYTNPGYYF

-2443 SGTTVDLN
+2443 GGTTVDLN
-2451 DGDNVLNLTA
+2451 DGDNVLNLTS
-2461 QNNGT
+2461 QNNGI
-2466 VTLYAIWQPVN
+2466 VTLYAIWQPVT

-2524 VLPAVPGGGAAS
+2524 VLPVVPGGGAAS

-2547 GYTLPSA
+2547 GYALPSA
-2554 QLQVPAAGSAAATAG
+2554 QLQVPTAGSAAATAG
-2569 AAAVANFPAGLFT
+2569 AAAAARFPAGLFT

-2634 RSITK
+2634 RTVQK
-2639 QSGGASAAATELQF
+2639 ASGGASTAASELQF
-2653 ENRYTLPRFTVQYD
+2653 ENRYTLPRLTVQYD

-2686 TVPPVVNN
+2686 TAPPVQNN

-2728 IHSNVTL
+2728 IHANTTL

-2752 DADAGHQNNQLA
+2752 DADTGHQNNQLA
-2764 QHSNVPHGDT
+2764 QHSNVAHGDT

-2798 TPYTFGSPV
+2798 TAYTFGSPV

-2813 HAVYTPNTYTVVY
+2813 HAVYTPNVYTVSF

-2832 TTVNGN
+2832 ATVNGS
-2838 MPNLNMTYD
+2838 MPNMNFSYD
-2847 TPQNLTP
+2847 TAQNLTP
-2854 NGFDRPGYQFM
+2854 NQFSRPGYQFM
-2865 GWGTSPTATTPA
+2865 GWGLTPTAATPD
-2877 YYDGVSVN
+2877 YYDGASVN
-2885 NLTPTNGGTV
+2885 NLTATNGGTV
-2895 HLYAIWTA
+2895 RLYALWTA

-2918 GEAHRT
+2918 GEANRT
-2924 LLTGET
+2924 LATGET
-2930 TPLTPETFRFELR
+2930 TPLIAETFNFEFK
-2943 AVSTTAPGM
+2943 AVSTTVPGM
-2952 TTLPM
+2952 STMPM
-2957 PVNAHGAQTYTVT
+2957 PTAAHGAQTYTVNRV
-2970 HTGDGTE
+2970 GAGA
-2977 QLGSIRFLFAGD
+2977 LPIGSLSFLFAGD
-2989 YVYELRELAGTAL
+2989 YVYELRELAGA
-3002 AGSPAAAQ
+3002 AGTPGTPAAAQ
-3010 GSYTYDNAV
+3010 GSYTYDSAV
-3019 YRITYHITQTGTV
+3019 YRITYHITQAGTV
-3032 MNGSVTVE
+3032 MNGSVSIE
-3040 KQTVGGAYSAPVAY
+3040 KQENGGAFSAPVAY
-3054 TTATTPAFTNDYLLP
+3054 TTATEPKFTNDYLLP
-3069 RYTVSFNANGGS
+3069 RYTVSFNSNGGS
-3081 VTPTS
+3081 VTPAP
-3086 QTIVYGDPLVAPPTV
+3086 QVIVYGDPVVAPPTV
-3101 GDSPAGS
+3101 GGSPAGS
-3108 RTGYTFTN
+3108 RTGYDFGG
-3116 WQNPDGSPVNF
+3116 WQNPDGSPANF
-3127 ATPVTGNLILTAG
+3127 TTPVTGNLVLSAS
-3140 WTLRHYTVTVQ
+3140 WTMRHYTVTVL
-3151 DAPDADPGHQNQII
+3151 DAPDADPGHQNRII

-3179 PARPDNKTNF
+3179 PARPDNKTNYV
-3189 IFDHWAKPDG
+3189 FDHWAKPDG
-3199 SAYNFDEPLTGEL
+3199 STYNFDEPLTGDL
-3212 TIHAVYRQKRYTVR
+3212 TVHAVYRQKRYTVR

-3241 HFGGG
+3241 HFGVG
-3246 DTNPL
+3246 DSNPL
-3251 SPNQY
+3251 PPNQY
-3256 ARPGYTFGGWS
+3256 ARSGFTFGGWS
-3267 NTPGST
+3267 RTPGGT
-3273 TTDFTDGQPV
+3273 TPDYTDGQTV
-3283 TNLTTSDGATVTL
+3283 TSISTSDGVTVTL
-3296 YAVWVPA
+3296 YAVWNPA
-3303 TPAVL
+3303 SPAVL
-3308 HDPPVQKIITGGTPH
+3308 HDPPVKKVITGAVPH
-3323 NAGTFT
+3323 NAGNFT

-3339 PEAAG
+3339 AEAAG

-3353 SNQEMQLEIQGA
+3353 GNQEMQLEIQGA
-3365 GTGEFGDI
+3365 GEEEFGDI
-3373 SFRLP
+3373 TFRLP
-3378 GTYVYEIRELP
+3378 GTYVYEISELP
-3389 LGRKGFTFDTEPV
+3389 IGRRGFSFDSNPV

-3407 VTQQGNVLTA
+3407 VTQSGSVLNAT
-3417 SRSMEKA
+3417 RTMEKR
-3424 GQTVTAATFTNEF
+3424 GQAVTEAVFTNEF
-3437 EKPYYTITFDSNG
+3437 EKPNYIVTFDGNG
-3450 SWIRIPE
+3450 AWRPFESQTVREGLTASEPIRKPVR
-3457 QSVKE
+3457 SY
-3462 GEHGKDPNQRM
+3462 G
-3473 LRTESKFIGWYLNG
+3473 KFIGWYLDG
-3487 QPYDFNAPVYDDIT
+3487 QPYDFSQPVYDDIT
-3501 LVAEYE
+3501 LIAMYDD
-3507 YKYSPDN
+3507 SDSDN
-3514 GGGGGG
+3514 TSGGGGGG
-3520 GRGGNS
+3520 SRGGSSGRGGS
-3526 SGHRGGATPNSDP
+3526 SSRGNGRGSHIVPTPSANIATTPAQTGDSDATDKP
-3539 LNPGISD
+3539 HNADPGKR
-3546 NTVVPPVSPT
+3546 TAGT
-3556 ELTPDHPAEEQR
+3556 EKTEKLD
-3568 TPHGEAI
+3568 GE
-3575 SPTERH
+3575 SGSRR
-3581 KTTVITGTSK
+3581 KKQTSGDKK
-3591 RSKRGKLPK
+3591 RKRRLPK
-3600 TGEAPI
+3600 TGEQ
-3606 LNSFPK
+3606 
-3612 FITLALAAYALFTA
+3612 TLGKLLLWK
-3626 EKRRRE
+3626 EERRDGE
-3632 RMV
+3632 V